1 MDMLRDIPQA
11 GSLLGLILVALILYR
26 RPIIE
31 SLRSMGRDPLA
42 EEVARVRAELVAIK
56 GHLGDMAEVLHAM
69 RDEMLR
75 RGGRG

>member
-1 MDMLRDIPQA
+1 MDILRDIPQT

-42 EEVARVRAELVAIK
+42 EELVKLRTELAAIEA
-56 GHLGDMAEVLHAM
+56 HLGGISEALRSM